1 MFASSGPGHTAASSS
16 DHPAAATESI
26 LHLTPRL
33 ASLDSG
39 GALSSA
45 GYSTSTNLRPDRVCA
60 PRGVPIAPSGI
71 RLFRWN
77 PQGRGRI
84 SVTLGGIGSA
94 STVGAVAYCPVA
106 APPARCARSAS
117 PALQSPACL
126 PRQPHPAAA
135 RALTRRV
142 GLADTGSSGGVSGPP
157 AARPHPTRR
166 ARHRRRS
173 EKTRGG
179 GHVSVRRG

>member
-33 ASLDSG
+33 ASLDSV
-39 GALSSA
+39 GAFSWA
-45 GYSTSTNLRPDRVCA
+45 GYSTSTNLRPARVCA

-84 SVTLGGIGSA
+84 SVTLGG
-94 STVGAVAYCPVA
+94 T
-106 APPARCARSAS
+106 ARQARSARS
-117 PALQSPACL
+117 PTARSPRL
-126 PRQPHPAAA
+126 RLAA
-135 RALTRRV
+135 RDRL
-142 GLADTGSSGGVSGPP
+142 
-157 AARPHPTRR
+157 
-166 ARHRRRS
+166 RRRCN
-173 EKTRGG
+173 RRLVYL
-179 GHVSVRRG
+179 VSRIRRRHGRLLEESASRTLARAAVSPVRRPRGLTQPDARGIVAGARRREVGGT